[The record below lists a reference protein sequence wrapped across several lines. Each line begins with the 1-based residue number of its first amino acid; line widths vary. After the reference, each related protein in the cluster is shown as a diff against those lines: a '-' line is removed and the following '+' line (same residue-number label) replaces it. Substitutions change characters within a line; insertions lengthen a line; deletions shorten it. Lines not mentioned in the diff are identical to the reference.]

1 MRCDAGGK
9 TIEAESAR
17 CRLRRNESS
26 VKRKGFVMYN
36 YEWENGA
43 IIRKR
48 SEESEWQ
55 VTKLQKKYTISGK
68 KTSFGTFTC
77 ISPVRIT

>member
-55 VTKLQKKYTISGK
+55 VTKLQKYQI
-68 KTSFGTFTC
+68 GTPEMNC
-77 ISPVRIT
+77 ISSHEELQLLQ